1 MRRVIETG
9 QYEESIMIDNFKC
22 IALALVLVLSVLT
35 PVATFAG
42 NFDAPYRYDPGSTSH
57 APWQGQAHS
66 RDQIRRDQERAREQQ
81 TEMESQRSQNQLHKW
96 ADEGAGTLNSNNKHA
111 PSGSESFSVW
121 KDGELKS
128 ICTRGDNMVSCMEM
142 GR

>member
-1 MRRVIETG
+1 
-9 QYEESIMIDNFKC
+9 MIDNFNC

-42 NFDAPYRYDPGSTSH
+42 NFDSPYRYDPGSTSH

-96 ADEGAGTLNSNNKHA
+96 ADEGARALNPNKHA
-111 PSGSESFSVW
+111 SGGGAENMRG
-121 KDGELKS
+121 KDGELES
-128 ICTRGDNMVSCMEM
+128 ICARCDNMVSCMEI